1 MCVLGVPVAIRTRI
15 SVSTHEFSASAPAL
29 PVFSKATGFDQLSEA
44 WEGLLHVGGHGH
56 GMV

>member
-1 MCVLGVPVAIRTRI
+1 MRVLGIPVVIRTQI
-15 SVSTHEFSASAPAL
+15 GVSTDEFSASAAAL